1 MKLRKRVLPA
11 GWYPG
16 SKEEIISQF
25 ESWNYEYKVE
35 ERGIAAIVPHAG
47 WYFSGKLAYAGIK
60 SLQKEFDTVLVI
72 GGHLPAGAGAIG
84 YSDGE
89 VATPLGSLRVDS
101 RLFTELAKS
110 IDISEDTAADNT
122 IEIQLPMVKHFFP
135 RAEIGAFRLPP
146 DETAEEFAKALQNAE
161 EVLGIRIGVI
171 GSTDLTHYG
180 PSYRF
185 TPKGTGR
192 EAREW
197 VENVNDKQIID
208 AMTGLRPAEILRYGR
223 QDHAACSAG
232 AAAAAARFAALHGIK
247 AGRLIDY
254 YTSASI
260 HPGQSFVGYAGV
272 VF

>member
-1 MKLRKRVLPA
+1 MKQRKRVLPA
-11 GWYPG
+11 GWYPA
-16 SKEEIISQF
+16 SKEEIVSQF

-35 ERGIAAIVPHAG
+35 ERSIAAIVPHAG

-60 SLQKEFDTVLVI
+60 SLQKDFNTVVVI
-72 GGHLPAGAGAIG
+72 GGHLPAGAGAVG
-84 YSDGE
+84 YSEGE
-89 VATPLGSLRVDS
+89 VATPLGSIRVDS
-101 RLFTELAKS
+101 RLFTELTKS
-110 IDISEDTAADNT
+110 LDIQEDTAADNT
-122 IEIQLPMVKHFFP
+122 IEIQLPIIKHFFP

-146 DETAEEFAKALQNAE
+146 DETAEEFARAVKTAE
-161 EVLGIRIGVI
+161 ESFGIRIGVI

-185 TPKGTGR
+185 TPKGTGK

-197 VENVNDKQIID
+197 VETVNDKRIID
-208 AMTGLRPAEILRYGR
+208 AMTETRPSDILRCGR

-232 AAAAAARFAALHGIK
+232 AAAAAARFAELHGITE
-247 AGRLIDY
+247 GRLVDY